1 MILTGETYDSVT
13 FKNYTLQTRGGLG
26 TFPGPYMTDA
36 HCSEYGREGR
46 LIRVLYD
53 TKDLPGIG
61 IAQGISIDE
70 DHALVVTN
78 LYNRPLGTVFQFT
91 HHSILSTYIKMFRQ
105 FR

>member
-1 MILTGETYDSVT
+1 
-13 FKNYTLQTRGGLG
+13 
-26 TFPGPYMTDA
+26 MTDA

-78 LYNRPLGTVFQFT
+78 LYNRPLGSVFQLY
-91 HHSILSTYIKMFRQ
+91 HSILSTYIKMFRQ

>member
-1 MILTGETYDSVT
+1 MI
-13 FKNYTLQTRGGLG
+13 
-26 TFPGPYMTDA
+26 DA

-46 LIRVLYD
+46 LIRVLFD

-78 LYNRPLGTVFQFT
+78 LYNRPLGTVL
-91 HHSILSTYIKMFRQ
+91 ILIIFVFKNVCGIGMIKIYLYVGNWN
-105 FR
+105 